1 MNTLKRIDEN
11 TILLKGVYYTTN
23 IAKKAEIRDE
33 VGNLIDSV
41 KLKNVYYYPYKE
53 EKNNQKK

>member
-1 MNTLKRIDEN
+1 MNSLKRIDEN

-33 VGNLIDSV
+33 NVNLIYSV
-41 KLKNVYYYPYKE
+41 KLNSVNYYPYKE